1 MIWVIFKNKDFTES
15 GCTLKSIVEKH
26 IYSTNNE
33 RMKIVKEF
41 DAEDYT
47 AAKQVY
53 NKYIE
58 EQVYNRRK

>member
-1 MIWVIFKNKDFTES
+1 MIWVIFKNKDCTEF

-26 IYSTNNE
+26 IHSVDGE

-41 DAEDYT
+41 EAEDFES
-47 AAKQVY
+47 AKQIY

-58 EQVYNRRK
+58 ENR